1 MLFYLHMRY
10 SVFVL
15 PLIIALVVSSGGLA
29 FAETYDIKIPTGAS
43 DPGAPFFWSET
54 STGVTTGIITI
65 SPGDSV
71 TWHNADTAFH
81 TITSV
86 SADSYDTGKFEVDG
100 VFDSGFF
107 TAGESYTRQFDDLG
121 NFYYYCSL
129 HPWMN
134 GIVYVVKDPGSVQS
148 IDNIGS
154 GFSDDGVGFEVKYIL
169 DTNLQNTVH
178 VNPDDKSLT
187 FRISGTSGNEQITFL
202 LPLELIENPNAV
214 LVDGEMTEFES
225 EITSS
230 GTKLIIPIS
239 SDSNEIEIMGSKV
252 IPEFGFL
259 ALSILSIGLVST
271 LFLARSKLS
280 IF

>member
-1 MLFYLHMRY
+1 MRY
-10 SVFVL
+10 SIFAL
-15 PLIIALVVSSGGLA
+15 SLIFALVVSSGGLA
-29 FAETYDIKIPTGAS
+29 FAETFEIKIPTGAS

-54 STGVTTGIITI
+54 TTGVTTGIITI

-81 TITSV
+81 TVTSV
-86 SADSYDTGKFEVDG
+86 SADSYETGEFEVDG

-121 NFYYYCSL
+121 DFYYYCSL

-154 GFSDDGVGFEVKYIL
+154 GLSEDGVGFEVKYIL
-169 DTNLQNTVH
+169 DTNLQNAVH

-187 FRISGTSGNEQITFL
+187 FRISGTSQNEQITFL
-202 LPLELIENPNAV
+202 LPLDLIENPNAV
-214 LVDGEMTEFES
+214 LVDGTMTEFES

-239 SDSNEIEIMGSKV
+239 SESNEIKIMGTKV

>member
-1 MLFYLHMRY
+1 MRY

-15 PLIIALVVSSGGLA
+15 PLIIALVVSSSGLA
-29 FAETYDIKIPTGAS
+29 FAETFDIKIPTGAS

-71 TWHNADTAFH
+71 TWHNADTTFH

-86 SADSYDTGKFEVDG
+86 SADSYETGEFEVDG

-121 NFYYYCSL
+121 DFYYYCSL

-134 GIVYVVKDPGSVQS
+134 GIVYIVKDPGSVQS
-148 IDNIGS
+148 IDNVGS
-154 GFSDDGVGFEVKYIL
+154 GYSEDGVGFEVKYIL
-169 DTNLQNTVH
+169 DTNLQNAVH
-178 VNPDDKSLT
+178 VSPDDKSLT

-202 LPLELIENPNAV
+202 LPLELIENPNAI

-239 SDSNEIEIMGSKV
+239 SDSNEIKIMGTKV

-259 ALSILSIGLVST
+259 ALSILSIGLVFI

>member
-1 MLFYLHMRY
+1 MRY
-10 SVFVL
+10 SIFVL
-15 PLIIALVVSSGGLA
+15 PLILAMVSSGGLA

-86 SADSYDTGKFEVDG
+86 SADSYETGEFEVDG

-121 NFYYYCSL
+121 DFYYYCTL

-148 IDNIGS
+148 LDNIGS
-154 GFSDDGVGFEVKYIL
+154 GYSEDGVGFEVKYIL
-169 DTNLQNTVH
+169 DTNLQNAVH

-239 SDSNEIEIMGSKV
+239 SDSNEIKIMGTKV

>member
-1 MLFYLHMRY
+1 MRY

-15 PLIIALVVSSGGLA
+15 PLIVTLIASSEGLA

-86 SADSYDTGKFEVDG
+86 SADSYETGEFEVDG

-107 TAGESYTRQFDDLG
+107 TAGESYTGQFDDLG
-121 NFYYYCSL
+121 DFYYYCSL

-134 GIVYVVKDPGSVQS
+134 GIVYVIKDPGSVQS
-148 IDNIGS
+148 IHNIGS
-154 GFSDDGVGFEVKYIL
+154 GYSEDGVGFEVKYIL
-169 DTNLQNTVH
+169 DTNLQQAVH

-187 FRISGTSGNEQITFL
+187 FRISGTSQNEQITFL

-214 LVDGEMTEFES
+214 LVDGTMTSFES

-239 SDSNEIEIMGSKV
+239 TDSYEIKIMGTKV

-271 LFLARSKLS
+271 LILTRSKLS

>member
-1 MLFYLHMRY
+1 MRY
-10 SVFVL
+10 SIFVL
-15 PLIIALVVSSGGLA
+15 PLIVALVVSSGGLA
-29 FAETYDIKIPTGAS
+29 FAETFDIKIPTGAS

-86 SADSYDTGKFEVDG
+86 SADSYETGEFEVDG

-121 NFYYYCSL
+121 DFYYYCSL

-148 IDNIGS
+148 IDNVGS
-154 GFSDDGVGFEVKYIL
+154 GYSEDGVGFEVKYIL
-169 DTNLQNTVH
+169 DTNLQNAVH
-178 VNPDDKSLT
+178 VNPDEKSLT
-187 FRISGTSGNEQITFL
+187 FRISGTSGNEQITFM

-214 LVDGEMTEFES
+214 LVDGEMTDFES
-225 EITSS
+225 EIISS

-239 SDSNEIEIMGSKV
+239 SDSNKIKIMGTKV

-259 ALSILSIGLVST
+259 ALSILSIGIVST
-271 LFLARSKLS
+271 LFLTRSKLS

>member
-1 MLFYLHMRY
+1 MRY